1 MSKISN
7 VRFLP
12 VDISEGKDYNRKEV
26 VKLFPF
32 IEAALAS
39 KRFNGATM
47 DLRKLGGDP
56 ESESVTVTK
65 ENLDAF
71 NLGREYQITHFVL
84 AGFTAR
90 IAGEPKDFEL
100 VFIGNKLEYAGNTS
114 FIVTCYTK
122 RSGLAVDIVNEF
134 RPDATSKGLS
144 LSDWAKKCFTS
155 YDGFVRYGSSSLRM
169 RLEDLGAAQTGK
181 LLEEVSGK
189 ILKEIMT
196 ELDES
201 IKDLV
206 DI

>member
-12 VDISEGKDYNRKEV
+12 VNISEGNVYNRKEV
-26 VKLFPF
+26 TKLFPF
-32 IEAALAS
+32 VEGALAS
-39 KRFNGATM
+39 KKFSGATM

-56 ESESVTVTK
+56 GSESVTITQ

-71 NLGREYQITHFVL
+71 NLGREYPITHFVL
-84 AGFTAR
+84 AGFTAK
-90 IAGEPKDFEL
+90 IAGELKDFEL
-100 VFIGNKLEYAGNTS
+100 VFIGNMLEYAGNTS
-114 FIVTCYTK
+114 FIVTCHTK
-122 RSGLAVDIVNEF
+122 RSGLAVNVVNEF

-169 RLEDLGAAQTGK
+169 RPEDLGAVQTDK

-196 ELDES
+196 KLDES